1 MMRKRERMNTLE
13 RMVLWLLVLFL
24 FYDAFSL
31 QDKIRRDRNK
41 TNVLLWNIIDEKDAL
56 QWSRIKRIEARL
68 RKIDD
73 QQPHTLSAR

>member
-73 QQPHTLSAR
+73 QQPHKANR